1 MSSPERQNTTGLK
14 LVSSARAE
22 LHLPDSTPF
31 LHFETT
37 DYFTPDGRDYPMP
50 HNNVYIQVQ
59 IWKKTWKIKVFWNEL
74 MIRETSLIFQVKFF
88 I

>member
-59 IWKKTWKIKVFWNEL
+59 IWKKLEKL
-74 MIRETSLIFQVKFF
+74 KFF
-88 I
+88 EMNLWLEKLP